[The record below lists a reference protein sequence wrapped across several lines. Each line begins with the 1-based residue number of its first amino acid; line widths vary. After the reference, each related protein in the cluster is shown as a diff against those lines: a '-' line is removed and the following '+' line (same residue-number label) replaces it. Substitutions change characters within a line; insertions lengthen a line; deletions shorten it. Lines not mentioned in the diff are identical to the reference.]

1 MRYKTVNDG
10 ASKGTAGLKER
21 ATHFALIETS
31 LKVCRPQSLT
41 PKPQTRGPRPETRD
55 PRPETRDPKPE
66 ARNSKPTL
74 GCVFGRG
81 ASCLP
86 RRNLLYLV
94 AGLEEL
100 TTHLAAIETSLKVPP
115 PPPHSAPV

>member
-1 MRYKTVNDG
+1 MAVSYFPYSLSSGPWNLSLRYKTVNDG

-55 PRPETRDPKPE
+55 PKPET
-66 ARNSKPTL
+66 
-74 GCVFGRG
+74 
-81 ASCLP
+81 
-86 RRNLLYLV
+86 
-94 AGLEEL
+94 
-100 TTHLAAIETSLKVPP
+100 
-115 PPPHSAPV
+115 